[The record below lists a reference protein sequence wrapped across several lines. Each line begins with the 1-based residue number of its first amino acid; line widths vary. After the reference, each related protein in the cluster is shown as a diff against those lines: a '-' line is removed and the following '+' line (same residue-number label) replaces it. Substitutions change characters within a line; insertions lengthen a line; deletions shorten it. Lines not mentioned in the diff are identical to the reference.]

1 MSTSDS
7 RYSKRFRV
15 PVSCSVCRKRKS
27 RCDRAKP
34 VCGSCKKKSI
44 AHLCSYDD
52 DSPESHHQQQ
62 QQQQLHQQA
71 AATYLP
77 VGPVLTNQT
86 SSVMVPNPYPSAP
99 ATHESSGSNGSS
111 KNMTFHQSQGHHK
124 SPSINFQSP
133 QLPPPQGAPQ
143 SPLWGPSPH
152 QYQQQYFIQ
161 TDPNHTS
168 SPHLPHHT
176 QSHEHHRHLSTLPSN
191 DQNTTQS
198 DISMPFQ
205 HQPNQLNRS
214 SSHQHDRF
222 PAQTPAFQPPPLA
235 QMPSPSRPTHMPG
248 QPSITSSTNFN
259 ANVNTQMAA
268 EPTKP
273 HGSQSS
279 YGSGGSKGSIPL
291 PPSIPGVPIGSPKHH
306 SPSRAESMESSA
318 PSLSGLSGP
327 PSVTSKK
334 RKAPGSPSLAS
345 ASIFPSGSTASKA
358 SENASAISIP
368 ITSTSTAS
376 ILEGPA
382 RSPQKEKNAMPS
394 NSSRQ
399 EKDSP
404 RKEASS
410 TSNEPSPD
418 YVSISIG
425 SNILQI
431 ELDDTMDS
439 FSAATNSLLVEGEL
453 WQQQGPLSY
462 VGLTKSDPFIKLIR
476 SFSIEIFKSDEFSQF
491 VRRKK
496 PLAGDK
502 SSPAS
507 AISATS
513 MDDTSRSEQ
522 SDQTFDRHF
531 IEERNSEDETDLL
544 SGGALLTTKIKA
556 DETNN
561 SLPFPGPYSEIPGTL
576 SIQSLSSSKRNY
588 YDYVQGQVISILPN
602 KRSLYNAVSR
612 YFKFVATFI
621 PILHEHTFMSEVR
634 SLFGGGFP
642 DFGDGYYKSFFIRD
656 EQDLNLTAQLLLI
669 VRLGYMS
676 LIPTDDSDAAF
687 TKEEKHLI
695 KDITRF
701 KSDHYLSI
709 INLCI
714 SEEKI
719 QTRSTFKIVQSLTLL
734 YYYRSVAPND
744 CLGISGADSQLLF
757 GSIVNHALS
766 IGLNRDPVNYDS
778 IHSISKKADFVNT
791 WRCLWH
797 FIVNTDAMSA
807 MLCGIVLKIP
817 STDISDVENPKFD
830 KHASERE
837 ELFHKTQEICNSYRR
852 VLNKLTNLRDKPKV
866 IDVLRETSN
875 LEGVF
880 LSLFGQ
886 DFFRDYICSPAP
898 QHGDGQDAADK
909 KKREECLLKVSRFL
923 TFIHLRASLSCL
935 YYLVVIHYEEKLDK
949 DASAEITAGIELFKI
964 FIRSVVQLVY
974 IMSYALDN
982 SQELFGRHY
991 DFILTSGI
999 ERCLIKTHNFVT
1011 SFFIRLINY
1020 KRALVVQQFSKMANP
1035 LASTTEDDD
1044 SELEARSEVT
1054 DSLFTIAMIEAEL
1067 FVGSFWTL
1075 SKTYI
1080 NSYKI
1085 YVMAYFVLKQCMEN
1099 PDKLFE
1105 GMVNHKKYFHDG
1117 TNLLQF
1123 LSIGELQSLCKLCE
1137 EFRIAKVESIRRQ
1150 KTRPKGGAANADV
1163 DKDEEEGDNF
1173 DAMLANRTMYAN
1185 RNTVNTYGVLQ
1196 EKHMYRDFEKQAFDE
1211 QSMIGNEEL
1220 LKLFELYGD
1229 LDAVMGV

>member
-1 MSTSDS
+1 MGSD
-7 RYSKRFRV
+7 
-15 PVSCSVCRKRKS
+15 P
-27 RCDRAKP
+27 
-34 VCGSCKKKSI
+34 
-44 AHLCSYDD
+44 
-52 DSPESHHQQQ
+52 
-62 QQQQLHQQA
+62 
-71 AATYLP
+71 
-77 VGPVLTNQT
+77 
-86 SSVMVPNPYPSAP
+86 SS
-99 ATHESSGSNGSS
+99 
-111 KNMTFHQSQGHHK
+111 
-124 SPSINFQSP
+124 
-133 QLPPPQGAPQ
+133 
-143 SPLWGPSPH
+143 
-152 QYQQQYFIQ
+152 
-161 TDPNHTS
+161 TS
-168 SPHLPHHT
+168 SPRMISNPPPSDPQPRFMSSVPSNEGPQPEPFQTQPQPVQQQEQFQAQQTYQQSLPPQESVSGSSQIQGPPSVGYNSDIIRAPAPT
-176 QSHEHHRHLSTLPSN
+176 RSHE
-191 DQNTTQS
+191 
-198 DISMPFQ
+198 
-205 HQPNQLNRS
+205 
-214 SSHQHDRF
+214 
-222 PAQTPAFQPPPLA
+222 
-235 QMPSPSRPTHMPG
+235 
-248 QPSITSSTNFN
+248 
-259 ANVNTQMAA
+259 
-268 EPTKP
+268 
-273 HGSQSS
+273 SQSS
-279 YGSGGSKGSIPL
+279 HGSLGSRGSLPL
-291 PPSIPGVPIGSPKHH
+291 PQGFPGAVPIGSPKNHAL
-306 SPSRAESMESSA
+306 SRTDSMGSSA
-318 PSLSGLSGP
+318 PSISGMSGP
-327 PSVTSKK
+327 PSVSSKK
-334 RKAPGSPSLAS
+334 RKVPATPPLAPVTMLATT
-345 ASIFPSGSTASKA
+345 SGSTKPAESNQA
-358 SENASAISIP
+358 MSITMTSRSNTSMTERSA
-368 ITSTSTAS
+368 TS
-376 ILEGPA
+376 PH
-382 RSPQKEKNAMPS
+382 KEKTSLP
-394 NSSRQ
+394 
-399 EKDSP
+399 
-404 RKEASS
+404 SS
-410 TSNEPSPD
+410 TSQQEKSPKKETFAEED
-418 YVSISIG
+418 SSSPEYVSISIG

-431 ELDDTMDS
+431 ELEDTMDS

-476 SFSIEIFKSDEFSQF
+476 SFSIEIFKSDEFAQF
-491 VRRKK
+491 IRRKK
-496 PLAGDK
+496 PVSGDK

-507 AISATS
+507 AISGATS
-513 MDDTSRSEQ
+513 MDETSRSEQ
-522 SDQTFDRHF
+522 SDQPFDRNYTL
-531 IEERNSEDETDLL
+531 EERNSEDETDLL

-561 SLPFPGPYSEIPGTL
+561 SLPFPNPYSELPGIV
-576 SIQSLSSSKRNY
+576 SIQSLSGAKSNY
-588 YDYVQGQVISILPN
+588 YEFVQGQVISVLPN

-612 YFKFVATFI
+612 YFKFVASFV

-676 LIPTDDSDAAF
+676 LIPTDETDIVF

-734 YYYRSVAPND
+734 YFYRSVAPND

-791 WRCLWH
+791 WRSLWY
-797 FIVNTDAMSA
+797 FIVNADAMGA
-807 MLCGIVLKIP
+807 MLCGTPLKIP
-817 STDISDVENPKFD
+817 SIEISDVENPKFD
-830 KHASERE
+830 KHSSERE
-837 ELFHKTQEICNSYRR
+837 ELFHRTQDICNSYRR
-852 VLNKLTNLRDKPKV
+852 VLNKLTNLHDKPKV
-866 IDVLRETSN
+866 IDVLRETSY
-875 LEGVF
+875 LEGMF

-898 QHGDGQDAADK
+898 QHGDGSDASDK

-923 TFIHLRASLSCL
+923 TFLHLRASLSCL

-999 ERCLIKTHNFVT
+999 ERSLIKTHNFVT

-1035 LASTTEDDD
+1035 LANNSEDDD
-1044 SELEARSEVT
+1044 SELVARSEVT

-1067 FVGSFWTL
+1067 FVGNFWTL

-1123 LSIGELQSLCKLCE
+1123 LSIVELQSLCKLCE
-1137 EFRIAKVESIRRQ
+1137 EFRLAKVESIRRQ
-1150 KTRPKGGAANADV
+1150 KTRPKTGAAAVEAEKEDNG
-1163 DKDEEEGDNF
+1163 EEPF